1 MNLLQRG
8 TIKGRLIVI
17 AVVPALLFALLAVVW
32 FTVTRM
38 EDVDRELR
46 DTGELIASQLAPAAE
61 YSVISGNTA
70 NLGALLQAALELPHV
85 QRAEVY
91 DARGTRLAS
100 LSRPEPIKAQE
111 LHVFTADINRQRV
124 ALDNEL
130 YLLDM
135 PDSDLPALQPRY
147 LGQVQVH
154 LSKRAFLARQAD
166 ILVDT
171 LLLALIVLLASLAL
185 AVRLARALA
194 RPMEQMSKAVK
205 ALQGGQLDTRL
216 PVQDRY
222 EIGQLM
228 GNINALAQN
237 LEQARTNQQRSIAQL
252 VSAREDAEQAN
263 RAKSEFL
270 AMMSHE
276 LRTPM
281 NGVMGMLQLLETTEL
296 NGEQTEYVQIAGDST
311 HHLLKVIN
319 DILDFSR
326 IENGAVELEELTFD
340 LPDLIRQTVAA
351 FEHPATQKQL
361 KLHTDLHGPTELS
374 RVVGD
379 PTRIRQILVNLL
391 GNALKFTETGEI
403 GVRANWD
410 EDGPGRVWLHCQV
423 YDTGIGIASDHL
435 ETMFEAF
442 RQGDS
447 STSRRF
453 GGTGLGLSIARTFAR
468 RMGGDLH
475 ATSLEGKGSC
485 FTLSIPLQISEQVE
499 EPPIPV
505 QKAPT
510 GSRDPVLLVE
520 DNPVNRMVIEGMLRS
535 LSHEVIVA
543 ETGDE
548 ALEHLASSQPFA
560 AILMDLQLPDCDGLS
575 VYTTYRRFA
584 QEHNQPLIPCIAL
597 SASATEGD
605 SSRCLD
611 AGMQAFLGK
620 PLARQSLQQTLN
632 RWIGDAAV
640 DH

>member
-8 TIKGRLIVI
+8 TIQGRLILI
-17 AVVPALLFALLAVVW
+17 AVIPALLFALLAMIW
-32 FTVTRM
+32 FTATRL

-46 DTGELIASQLAPAAE
+46 DTGELIAGQLAPAAE
-61 YSVISGNTA
+61 YSVISGNSA
-70 NLGALLQAALELPHV
+70 NLRALLQAALELPNV

-91 DARGTRLAS
+91 DASGARLAS
-100 LSRPEPIKAQE
+100 LSRPERIASQE
-111 LHVFTADINRQRV
+111 LHVFTADIRRQRV
-124 ALDNEL
+124 PIPNER
-130 YLLDM
+130 YLLDA
-135 PDSDLPALQPRY
+135 PDSPELDAQY

-154 LSKRAFLARQAD
+154 LSKRAFLARQAE

-205 ALQGGQLDTRL
+205 ALQSGQLDTRL
-216 PVQDRY
+216 PVQDKY

-228 GNINALAQN
+228 SNINALAQN
-237 LEQARTNQQRSIAQL
+237 LEQARNSQQRSIAQL
-252 VSAREDAEQAN
+252 VAAREEAEQAN

-296 NGEQTEYVQIAGDST
+296 NQEQAEYVQIAGDST

-326 IENGAVELEELTFD
+326 IENGAVELEKLTFD
-340 LPDLIRQTVAA
+340 LPDLIRQTVTA
-351 FEHPATQKQL
+351 FEHPASQKNL
-361 KLHTDLHGPTELS
+361 RLGTDLHGPKELA

-379 PTRIRQILVNLL
+379 PTRIRQILVNLI

-403 GVRANWD
+403 KVLANWD
-410 EDGPGRVWLHCQV
+410 EDGPERVWLRCQV
-423 YDTGIGIASDHL
+423 TDTGIGIAEDRL
-435 ETMFEAF
+435 ESMFDAF

-475 ATSLEGKGSC
+475 ASSVEGQGSC
-485 FTLSIPLQISEQVE
+485 FTLDIPLQLADKPA
-499 EPPIPV
+499 EPDMPIPV
-505 QKAPT
+505 SAT
-510 GSRDPVLLVE
+510 ASRDPVLLVE

-535 LSHEVIVA
+535 LSHDVVVA
-543 ETGDE
+543 ESGDQ
-548 ALEHLASSQPFA
+548 AISYLTSSQPFA
-560 AILMDLQLPDCDGLS
+560 AILMDLQLPDADGVS
-575 VYTTYRRFA
+575 VYLSYRRLA
-584 QEHNQPLIPCIAL
+584 QDHGRPIVPCIAL

-605 SSRCLD
+605 RSRCLN

-620 PLARQSLQQTLN
+620 PLARQSLQQTLS
-632 RWIGDAAV
+632 RWIGGSAL

>member
-8 TIKGRLIVI
+8 TIKGRLVI
-17 AVVPALLFALLAVVW
+17 IAIVPAMLFALLAVIW
-32 FTVTRM
+32 FTATRL

-46 DTGELIASQLAPAAE
+46 DTGELIAGQLAPAAE
-61 YSVISGNTA
+61 YSVITGNTA
-70 NLGALLQAALELPHV
+70 NLRLLLQAALELPHV
-85 QRAEVY
+85 QHAEVH
-91 DARGTRLAS
+91 DALGTRLAS
-100 LSRPEPIKAQE
+100 VSRPERIEPQE
-111 LHVFTADINRQRV
+111 LHVFTADIRRQRV
-124 ALDNEL
+124 ALENEL

-135 PDSDLPALQPRY
+135 PASATEPEARY
-147 LGQVQVH
+147 LGQVQVY
-154 LSKRAFLARQAD
+154 LSKRAFLARQSE
-166 ILVDT
+166 ILVET
-171 LLLALIVLLASLAL
+171 LLLALIVLLASLTL

-205 ALQGGQLDTRL
+205 ALQSGQLDTRL

-222 EIGQLM
+222 EVGQLM

-237 LEQARTNQQRSIAQL
+237 LEQARDNQQRSIAQL
-252 VSAREDAEQAN
+252 VSAREEAEQAN

-296 NGEQTEYVQIAGDST
+296 NREQAEYVQIAGDST

-326 IENGAVELEELTFD
+326 IENGAVELEELSFD
-340 LPDLIRQTVAA
+340 LPELIRQTVAS
-351 FEHPATQKQL
+351 FEHPAAQKQL
-361 KLHTDLHGPTELS
+361 KLTTDLQGPAELS

-391 GNALKFTETGEI
+391 GNALKFTESGEI
-403 GVRANWD
+403 GVRASWD
-410 EDGPGRVWLHCQV
+410 RDGPDQIWLHCQV
-423 YDTGIGIASDHL
+423 YDTGIGIANDRL

-468 RMGGDLH
+468 TMDGDLH
-475 ATSLEGKGSC
+475 ASSIEGKGSC
-485 FTLSIPLQISEQVE
+485 FTLSIPLQVSHQPDRPAMPQQTIASGASQ
-499 EPPIPV
+499 
-505 QKAPT
+505 
-510 GSRDPVLLVE
+510 PVLLVE

-535 LSHEVIVA
+535 LSHDVVVA
-543 ETGDE
+543 ETGDQ
-548 ALEHLASSQPFA
+548 ALEQLTSSRGFA

-575 VYTTYRRFA
+575 VYTAYRRFA
-584 QEHNQPLIPCIAL
+584 QENNWRLIPCIAL
-597 SASATEGD
+597 SASATE
-605 SSRCLD
+605 SERSRCLD

-632 RWIGDAAV
+632 QWIDDATV